1 MALTRIA
8 RESPLVYPSRRRNN
22 GQTTW
27 TYNQGIVLS
36 GLSKLYSYT
45 GNTSF
50 LHAAQHLLDSVLASP
65 LVDSSILVESCDPS
79 RTCDEDQWMFKG
91 VFFEHLMYFMKD
103 IVVSRHSD
111 LSTKRRVVRKYG
123 KFIHANAQAVWNIAR
138 DPSNGTIGNWWAG
151 PPAEQVNRQF
161 GVETTGSGVAAIYC
175 DVLVEHLLQALA
187 PEHDDI
193 PNCKKTNK

>member
-65 LVDSSILVESCDPS
+65 LVNSSILVESCDPS

-91 VFFEHLMYFMKD
+91 VFFEHLMYFMND
-103 IVVSRHSD
+103 IVMLRHSD
-111 LSTKRRVVRKYG
+111 LSTKRRVVRK
-123 KFIHANAQAVWNIAR
+123 
-138 DPSNGTIGNWWAG
+138 
-151 PPAEQVNRQF
+151 
-161 GVETTGSGVAAIYC
+161 
-175 DVLVEHLLQALA
+175 
-187 PEHDDI
+187 
-193 PNCKKTNK
+193 